1 MVTSGSRKTDMAAAE
16 MHSGYT
22 FLKKSWWHI
31 NHVVPSHSQKKIQP
45 CEFSVKKE
53 KRKKNSSQLLFEFF
67 SPPTFH
73 YQSVLPLRC
82 HCDNKILLP
91 SHSTTCSD
99 KKKGKQIYPHI
110 RRHRLSAAAAG
121 RPLPHGRPSCRG
133 GERHRKRAARITAE
147 ESVKA
152 SRSSRKHWARRLLHL
167 VIFTLNKAPPP
178 LLINWCTSS
187 F

>member
-31 NHVVPSHSQKKIQP
+31 NHVVPSHSQKKKSSLVNSQW
-45 CEFSVKKE
+45 
-53 KRKKNSSQLLFEFF
+53 KRKKGKKIPANFYLSSSHHLPFIISLCCHCGAIVTTKSS
-67 SPPTFH
+67 SPPTPPPVVTKRRENKFIH
-73 YQSVLPLRC
+73 TSGDTACRLPQQEGLC
-82 HCDNKILLP
+82 L
-91 SHSTTCSD
+91 T
-99 KKKGKQIYPHI
+99 G
-110 RRHRLSAAAAG
+110 G
-121 RPLPHGRPSCRG
+121 CRG

-152 SRSSRKHWARRLLHL
+152 SCSSRKHWARRLLHL
-167 VIFTLNKAPPP
+167 VIFTLNKAPP